1 MSRQDVRALK
11 PTELVMALSQLTGW
25 GFFGD
30 GEHIAIEKSF
40 QFETHVQTMLFV
52 NSVGWL
58 SEQLNHHP
66 ELVVNHGR
74 CVVRWRTHDVK
85 GLSAL
90 DFEAAK
96 QTDGLV
102 PHDPS

>member
-1 MSRQDVRALK
+1 MSRPEIRALK
-11 PTELVMALSQLTGW
+11 PTEVVMALSQLTGW
-25 GFFGD
+25 SMSGD
-30 GEHIAIEKSF
+30 GERIAIEKSF
-40 QFETHVQTMLFV
+40 EFETHVQTMLFV

-66 ELVVNHGR
+66 ELVVNYGR
-74 CVVRWRTHDVK
+74 CVVRWRTHDVQ

-102 PHDPS
+102 PA

>member
-1 MSRQDVRALK
+1 MSRPEIRALK
-11 PTELVMALSQLTGW
+11 PTEVVMALSQLTGW
-25 GFFGD
+25 SLSGD
-30 GEHIAIEKSF
+30 GERIAIEKSF
-40 QFETHVQTMLFV
+40 AFVTHVQTMLFV

-66 ELVVNHGR
+66 ELVVNYGR
-74 CVVRWRTHDVK
+74 CVVRWRTHDVQ

-102 PHDPS
+102 PA